1 MAQGRAAAGRPGPR
15 RRAAIVVSDTKFGTT
30 RTRAWKNGRLEAE
43 GFPLEEVSDYL
54 DRGDCLVWADVPSED
69 DDTLNQVAE
78 ELSLD
83 SHAVE
88 QAVIAGGRAKLD
100 RYPAY
105 LFLTCYGTYLDTG
118 SGEISIS
125 KLSTFVTERAL
136 ITVHREAD
144 VLSQAIVQ
152 QWDSDT
158 ELATYGVTGLLH
170 GLLDVVIDTHLDA
183 VQSLDDQIDD
193 LEDLL
198 FDDKLRIRSVQRRT
212 YELRKSL
219 VQVRRVV
226 LPMREVVNTLLR
238 RDLHIVP
245 SELTPYYQ
253 DVYDHVLRASEWTDS
268 LRDLVSTIFETNLSL
283 QDARLNNVMK
293 KLTAWAA
300 IIAVPTAITGYY
312 GQNVPYPGFGRHW
325 GFWVSTAIIVGLI
338 LVLYRGFKK
347 REWL

>member
-1 MAQGRAAAGRPGPR
+1 M
-15 RRAAIVVSDTKFGTT
+15 VTDTEFGTT
-30 RTRAWKNGRLEAE
+30 RTRAWRDGVLESE
-43 GFPLEEVSDYL
+43 GFPLEQVSDFL
-54 DRGDCLVWADVPSED
+54 DRGDCVVWADVPGD
-69 DDTLNQVAE
+69 DERTLAQVAE
-78 ELSLD
+78 ELGLD

-88 QAVIAGGRAKLD
+88 DAVITQGRAKID
-100 RYPAY
+100 RYPKY
-105 LFLTCYGTYLDTG
+105 LFLTCYATYLDTA
-118 SGEISIS
+118 SGVVDVR
-125 KLSTFVTERAL
+125 KLSTFVTERAV

-144 VLSQAIVQ
+144 TLSRAIVE
-152 QWDSDT
+152 QWDAASD
-158 ELATYGVTGLLH
+158 LARYGVTGLLH

-183 VQSLDDQIDD
+183 VQALDDQIDA

-198 FDDKLRIRSVQRRT
+198 FEEQMRTRGVQRRT

-238 RDLHIVP
+238 RDLHIIDA
-245 SELTPYYQ
+245 ELTPYYQ

-300 IIAVPTAITGYY
+300 IIAVPTAITGFY
-312 GQNVPYPGFGRHW
+312 GQNIPYPGFGRHW
-325 GFWVSTAIIVGLI
+325 GFWVSTAIMVTLI
-338 LVLYRGFKK
+338 ATLYHGFKK